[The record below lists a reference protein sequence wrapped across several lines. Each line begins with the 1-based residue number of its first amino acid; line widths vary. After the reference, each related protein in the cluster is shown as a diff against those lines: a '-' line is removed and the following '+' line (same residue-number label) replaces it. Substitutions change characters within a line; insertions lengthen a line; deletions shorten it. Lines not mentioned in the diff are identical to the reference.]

1 VYKGSSYV
9 AASIQFEIFMVIDG
23 VAFAEGAAVG
33 LGVAFGFFFDL
44 AGFLVLRF

>member
-1 VYKGSSYV
+1 M
-9 AASIQFEIFMVIDG
+9 AASIQLEIFMVVDG

-33 LGVAFGFFFDL
+33 LGFAFGLFIDL